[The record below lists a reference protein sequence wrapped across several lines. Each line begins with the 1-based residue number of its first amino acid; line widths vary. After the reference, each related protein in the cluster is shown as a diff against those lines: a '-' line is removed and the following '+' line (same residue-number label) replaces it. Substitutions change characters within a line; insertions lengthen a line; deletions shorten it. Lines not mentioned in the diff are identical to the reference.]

1 MTDWLILFGAGL
13 LMGVGLLL
21 LWDVTVD
28 AFKDW
33 WRDN

>member
-1 MTDWLILFGAGL
+1 MTDALILLAAAALML
-13 LMGVGLLL
+13 LGILL